1 VPAVCGAAR
10 RLRFPGERGQGWVV
24 QKPKSDRADPAAMDF
39 AQVGG
44 VTLTVVPERATVPF
58 HDDVIVVVVGR
69 ANVVV

>member
-1 VPAVCGAAR
+1 
-10 RLRFPGERGQGWVV
+10 
-24 QKPKSDRADPAAMDF
+24 MDF

-69 ANVVV
+69 AKVVV